1 MRPDEK
7 DVGKLYFSIM
17 VLFITLGYLV
27 QKASLYI
34 GILITE
40 ITFVLIPVIVYLLIK
55 RYDVKYVLR
64 LNPLKSEFVLL
75 LVLIAIASWGVSG
88 FLAILTNYF
97 LSKLGKVPVMQ
108 IPPAQDLNELIIQ
121 LIIFGLVAAC
131 CEEIFMR
138 GLVMRS
144 FEMRGSIKSVV
155 ITAILFAM
163 LHLNVQNFLSILFL
177 GTILGYVVYRTDS
190 IFAGM
195 IVHFTNNAISTIL
208 SYFISQSGMAN
219 VSGVERISI
228 PFSAVLFYGVI
239 AIFSGMIL
247 YALLRRLTAMT
258 TPYVIKGGT
267 GVKEDVK
274 VFLYWPFFL
283 SILIFVYRV
292 TWQMVKIAQ

>member
-7 DVGKLYFSIM
+7 DVGKLYFSVM

-40 ITFVLIPVIVYLLIK
+40 IVFVLIPVIVYLLIK

-239 AIFSGMIL
+239 AFFSGMIL
-247 YALLRRLTAMT
+247 YALLRRLAAMT

>member
-7 DVGKLYFSIM
+7 DVGKLYFSVM

-40 ITFVLIPVIVYLLIK
+40 IVFVLIPVIVYLLIK

-88 FLAILTNYF
+88 FLAVLTNYF

-108 IPPAQDLNELIIQ
+108 IPPAQDFNELIIQ

-239 AIFSGMIL
+239 AVFSGMIL

-283 SILIFVYRV
+283 SILIFLYRV
-292 TWQMVKIAQ
+292 TWQMVKITK

>member
-239 AIFSGMIL
+239 AVFSGMIL

-258 TPYVIKGGT
+258 TPYVIRGGT

-274 VFLYWPFFL
+274 VFLYWPFFF

>member
-1 MRPDEK
+1 MRPNEK
-7 DVGKLYFSIM
+7 DVGKLYFLVM
-17 VLFITLGYLV
+17 VLFITLGYLI

-64 LNPLKSEFVLL
+64 LNPLKSKFVLL

>member
-7 DVGKLYFSIM
+7 DVGKLYFSVM

-40 ITFVLIPVIVYLLIK
+40 IVFVLIPVIIYLLIK
-55 RYDVKYVLR
+55 HYDVKYVLR

-108 IPPAQDLNELIIQ
+108 IPPAQDLNELLVQ
-121 LIIFGLVAAC
+121 LIIFGLMAAC

-177 GTILGYVVYRTDS
+177 GAILGYVVYRTDS

-208 SYFISQSGMAN
+208 SYFISQSRMAN
-219 VSGVERISI
+219 VSGVEKISI
-228 PFSAVLFYGVI
+228 PLSAVLFYGVI
-239 AIFSGMIL
+239 AVFSGMIL

-258 TPYVIKGGT
+258 TPYVIKGDEGL
-267 GVKEDVK
+267 KEDAK
-274 VFLYWPFFL
+274 IFLYWPFLL
-283 SILIFVYRV
+283 SILIFVYRI

>member
-7 DVGKLYFSIM
+7 EVGKLYFSVM

-40 ITFVLIPVIVYLLIK
+40 IVFVLIPVIAYLLIK

-75 LVLIAIASWGVSG
+75 LVLIAVASWGVSG
-88 FLAILTNYF
+88 FLAVLTNYF

-108 IPPAQDLNELIIQ
+108 IPPAQDLNELIVQ

-239 AIFSGMIL
+239 AVFSGMIL

-258 TPYVIKGGT
+258 TPYVIRGGT

-274 VFLYWPFFL
+274 VFLYWPFFF

>member
-7 DVGKLYFSIM
+7 DVGKLYFSVM

-40 ITFVLIPVIVYLLIK
+40 IVFVLIPVIVYLLIK

-88 FLAILTNYF
+88 FLAVLTNYF

-108 IPPAQDLNELIIQ
+108 IPPAQDLNELIVQ

-208 SYFISQSGMAN
+208 SYFISQSGMAD
-219 VSGVERISI
+219 VSGVGRISI

-239 AIFSGMIL
+239 AVFSGMIL

-267 GVKEDVK
+267 RVKEDVK

>member
-7 DVGKLYFSIM
+7 DVGKLYFSVM

-40 ITFVLIPVIVYLLIK
+40 IVFVLIPVIVYLLIK

-88 FLAILTNYF
+88 FLAVLTNYF

-108 IPPAQDLNELIIQ
+108 IPPAQDLNELIVQ

-239 AIFSGMIL
+239 AVFSGMIL

-283 SILIFVYRV
+283 SILIFLYRI

>member
-7 DVGKLYFSIM
+7 DVGKLYFSVM

-177 GTILGYVVYRTDS
+177 GTILGYVVYRTNS

>member
-7 DVGKLYFSIM
+7 EVGKLYFSVM

-40 ITFVLIPVIVYLLIK
+40 ILFVLIPVIAYLLIK

-75 LVLIAIASWGVSG
+75 LVLIAVASWGVSG
-88 FLAILTNYF
+88 FLAVLTNYF

-108 IPPAQDLNELIIQ
+108 IPPAQDLNELIVQ

-239 AIFSGMIL
+239 AVFSGMIL

-258 TPYVIKGGT
+258 TPYVIRGGT

-274 VFLYWPFFL
+274 VFLYWPFFF

>member
-7 DVGKLYFSIM
+7 DVGKLYFSVM

-40 ITFVLIPVIVYLLIK
+40 IVFVLIPVIVYLLIK

-75 LVLIAIASWGVSG
+75 LVFIAIASWGVSG
-88 FLAILTNYF
+88 FLAVLTNYF

-108 IPPAQDLNELIIQ
+108 IPPAQDFNELIIQ

-239 AIFSGMIL
+239 AVFSGMIL
-247 YALLRRLTAMT
+247 YALLRRFTAMT

-283 SILIFVYRV
+283 SILIFLYRV

>member
-7 DVGKLYFSIM
+7 EVGKLYFSVM

-40 ITFVLIPVIVYLLIK
+40 ILFVLIPVIAYLLIK

-75 LVLIAIASWGVSG
+75 LVLIAVASWGVSG
-88 FLAILTNYF
+88 FLAVLTNYF

-239 AIFSGMIL
+239 AVFSGMIL

-258 TPYVIKGGT
+258 TPYVIRGGT

-274 VFLYWPFFL
+274 VFLYWPFFF